1 MVSFS
6 LLGGL
11 IKGTSTLEY
20 RAPLEDGGDGRQFA
34 EAVDVP
40 GCRWEPASK
49 QYENAQ
55 GRVVTLTRHAVMPA
69 APEVHVG
76 GLVKFED
83 GEERPVEKLA
93 APVWFNGQRMH
104 QEVWTS

>member
-1 MVSFS
+1 MFK

-20 RAPLEDGGDGRQFA
+20 RAPLPDGGDGRQWA
-34 EAVDVP
+34 QPVEVP
-40 GCRWEPASK
+40 GCRWEPTAK
-49 QYENAQ
+49 QHENAQ

-69 APEVHVG
+69 APEIQLG
-76 GLVKFED
+76 GLLEFED
-83 GEERPVEKLA
+83 GEERPVEKVA
-93 APVWFNGQRMH
+93 APVWLNGQRMH